1 MNAMTESLR
10 ADDGLSVHAAVAAS
24 LTEHC
29 PAPRFRYDVECYGA
43 DGSLKWRETVYNLV
57 VTGGKNDLL
66 TNYFKGSAYTAAF
79 FVGLVDNASFS
90 AIAAGDTAAS
100 HAGWLESA
108 AYSNATRPALT
119 LGSAS
124 AGSIDNSASKASFT
138 INASA
143 TLNGAFCITNS
154 TKSGTTGVLY
164 SASSFGSTRSVI
176 SGDTVNVQV
185 TLTV

>member
-1 MNAMTESLR
+1 MSATREILHSHD
-10 ADDGLSVHAAVAAS
+10 AVTAAAVIACV
-24 LTEHC
+24 LVEDC
-29 PAPRFRYDVECYGA
+29 PAPRFHYDIECVGA
-43 DGSLKWRETVYNLV
+43 DGQVKWRESIDNLV
-57 VTGGKNDLL
+57 VTAGKNDLL
-66 TNYFKGSAYTAAF
+66 TNYFKGSSYTAAF

-100 HAGWLESA
+100 HAGWLDA
-108 AYSNATRPALT
+108 VPYSNATRPALT
-119 LGSAS
+119 LGTAS

-138 INASA
+138 INATA

-176 SGDTVNVQV
+176 NGDTVNVQV

>member
-1 MNAMTESLR
+1 MSATREILHSRDAVNA
-10 ADDGLSVHAAVAAS
+10 AAIIACELV
-24 LTEHC
+24 EHC
-29 PAPRFRYDVECYGA
+29 AAPRFHYDIECIGA
-43 DGSLKWRETVYNLV
+43 DGQVKWRESIDNLV
-57 VTGGKNDLL
+57 LTAGKNDLL
-66 TNYFKGSAYTAAF
+66 TNYFKGSSYTAAF

-90 AIAAGDTAAS
+90 AIVAGDTAAS
-100 HAGWLESA
+100 HAGWLDA
-108 AYSNATRPALT
+108 VPYSNSTRPALT
-119 LGSAS
+119 LGTAS

-138 INASA
+138 INATA

-176 SGDTVNVQV
+176 NGDTVNVQI